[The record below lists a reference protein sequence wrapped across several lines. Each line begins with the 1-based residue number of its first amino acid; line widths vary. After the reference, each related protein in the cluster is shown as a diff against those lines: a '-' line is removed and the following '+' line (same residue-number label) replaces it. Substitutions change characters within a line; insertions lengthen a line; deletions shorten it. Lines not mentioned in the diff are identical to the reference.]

1 MLWQVLLIAKFNYI
15 QVRYKKLKKQTLA
28 SLSARELWANKRMNI
43 CFYVFVLILSLYGL
57 VYFYQGH
64 PIQTKDQNE
73 QSQVELM
80 MATQKEA
87 NLFLKIFSK

>member
-1 MLWQVLLIAKFNYI
+1 
-15 QVRYKKLKKQTLA
+15 
-28 SLSARELWANKRMNI
+28 MNI

-80 MATQKEA
+80 MATQKKQIY
-87 NLFLKIFSK
+87 F

>member
-1 MLWQVLLIAKFNYI
+1 
-15 QVRYKKLKKQTLA
+15 
-28 SLSARELWANKRMNI
+28 MNI

-73 QSQVELM
+73 QSQVELIK
-80 MATQKEA
+80 ATQKKQIY
-87 NLFLKIFSK
+87 F